1 MNNCYLYIRIWENK
15 MIIRDIEAHREV
27 VELAETPFTTRRLLI
42 GNMIPAGKTLCTGVK
57 RLFAPIP
64 LWWHIL
70 PPNYVVIVHPKSM
83 LEDGLSSVE
92 SKAFRDLTQF
102 IIPKRKKVMAYVC
115 SHPDDL
121 TDEFILE
128 LMLNDSKFF
137 GSNKKN
143 KSKIIN

>member
-1 MNNCYLYIRIWENK
+1 
-15 MIIRDIEAHREV
+15 MIIRDIETHREV

-57 RLFAPIP
+57 RLFAHIP